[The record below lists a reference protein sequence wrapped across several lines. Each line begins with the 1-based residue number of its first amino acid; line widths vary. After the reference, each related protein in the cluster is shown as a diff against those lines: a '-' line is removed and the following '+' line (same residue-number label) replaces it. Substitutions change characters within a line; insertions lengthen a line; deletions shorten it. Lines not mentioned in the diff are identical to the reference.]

1 MTDIVNHANLIWSIA
16 ELLRGDYKR
25 SEYGRVIQPLVVM
38 RRLDQMME
46 DDRDAIVAEAKRRRA
61 QGIDGEALGQVLE
74 AKFHRSFFNT
84 SPLRLHQLLDDPP
97 HLRDNLVRYVDG
109 YSRLARAALENFG
122 FEAQLDRLESAQLL
136 YPVLSRICDVDL
148 RHDRVSNLEMGYLF
162 EELIR
167 RFAEQ
172 SNETAGEH
180 FTPRDVVRL
189 MVELLMA
196 GDDDALGG
204 RGVLRDVYD
213 CACGTGGMLSEAEA
227 HVRAL
232 NARADVRLYGQ
243 ELNPES
249 YAICLSDMLVKGS
262 DAGAI
267 ALGNSLSDDRHAGET
282 FHYGIANPPFGV
294 DWTKVERAVRDEHE
308 DQGWAGR
315 FGPGLPRRSDGQLL
329 FLLHLVS
336 KMRSVEKGGGRVAI
350 VLNGSPLFTGSAGS
364 GESEIRRWLIESD
377 LVEAIIGLPEQLFY
391 NTGISTYVWVLTNR
405 KRPERRGKVQLIDG
419 RDLWS
424 RMRRSLGEKR
434 RELLDEHVD
443 QIVALHGDFAENDRV
458 RTLANSEFGYRTI
471 TVDQPLRGHWE
482 INASTWDSL
491 EHDRSLAKIDADL
504 RDAIIARLSALPA
517 ARFAS
522 EADCS
527 TALSEAAAKGPND
540 KPLVR
545 RVPPAVLR
553 AVTARCLIR
562 DIDDPVVM
570 TPWRKGLDPK
580 PIADPQRRDTENV
593 PLDEDVEEYLNR
605 EVRPFVSDAWTDDAK
620 GKIGYEI
627 PFSQL
632 FHRPVEPRDLGE
644 IRAELLDLE
653 SEVRSVLAEVTQ

>member
-1 MTDIVNHANLIWSIA
+1 MKDISNHANLIWSIA
-16 ELLRGDYKR
+16 ELLRGDYKQ

-46 DDRDAIVAEAKRRRA
+46 EDRDAIVAEAGRRRA
-61 QGIDGEALGQVLE
+61 QGIEGEALGQVLE
-74 AKFHRSFFNT
+74 AKFGRSFFNT

-97 HLRDNLVRYVDG
+97 HLRDNLVRYLDG
-109 YSRLARAALENFG
+109 YSRLAKAALENFG
-122 FEAQLDRLESAQLL
+122 FEAQLDRLEASQLL

-148 RHDRVSNLEMGYLF
+148 HHDRVSNLEMGYLF

-213 CACGTGGMLSEAEA
+213 CACGTGGMLSEAQ
-227 HVRAL
+227 AL
-232 NARADVRLYGQ
+232 IRSLNPRADVRLYGQ

-267 ALGNSLSDDRHAGET
+267 ALGNSLSDDQHAGET

-294 DWTKVERAVRDEHE
+294 DWTKVEQPVRDEH
-308 DQGWAGR
+308 DHQGWAGR

-336 KMRSVEKGGGRVAI
+336 KMRPVERDGGRVAI
-350 VLNGSPLFTGSAGS
+350 VLNGSPLFTGAAGS

-377 LVEAIIGLPEQLFY
+377 LVEAIVGLPEQLFY

-419 RDLWS
+419 RDQWS

-434 RELLDEHVD
+434 RELHEEHVRE
-443 QIVALHGDFAENDRV
+443 IVSMHGAFAESDRV
-458 RTLANSEFGYRTI
+458 RILDNRDLGYRTV

-482 INASTWDSL
+482 INETTWDDL
-491 EHDRSLAKIDADL
+491 EHDRTLARVDESLRA
-504 RDAIIARLSALPA
+504 AIVARLRAMPT
-517 ARFAS
+517 ARFAT
-522 EADCS
+522 EIDCA
-527 TALSEAAAKGPND
+527 TALSKAAADNVVD
-540 KPLVR
+540 KPLLH

-553 AVTARCLIR
+553 AVTARCLVR
-562 DIDDPVVM
+562 DVDDPVV
-570 TPWRKGLDPK
+570 TAAPRKGREAQPVPDG
-580 PIADPQRRDTENV
+580 QRRDTENV
-593 PLDEDVEEYLNR
+593 PLDEDVESYLDR
-605 EVRPFVSDAWTDDAK
+605 EVRPFC
-620 GKIGYEI
+620 G
-627 PFSQL
+627 
-632 FHRPVEPRDLGE
+632 RR
-644 IRAELLDLE
+644 LD
-653 SEVRSVLAEVTQ
+653 R

>member
-1 MTDIVNHANLIWSIA
+1 MTDIANHANLIWSIA
-16 ELLRGDYKR
+16 ELLRGDYKQ

-46 DDRDAIVAEAKRRRA
+46 EDRDAIVAEAKHRRA
-61 QGIDGEALGQVLE
+61 QGIDGDALGQVLE
-74 AKFHRSFFNT
+74 AKFRRSFFNT

-97 HLRDNLVRYVDG
+97 HLRDNLVRYLDG
-109 YSRLARAALENFG
+109 YSRLAKAALENFG
-122 FEAQLDRLESAQLL
+122 FERQLDRLEASDLL

-148 RHDRVSNLEMGYLF
+148 RHDCVSNLEMGYLF

-196 GDDDALGG
+196 GDDDALAG

-227 HVRAL
+227 HIRAL
-232 NARADVRLYGQ
+232 NRQAVVRLYGQ

-267 ALGNSLSDDRHAGET
+267 ALGNSLSDDQHAGET

-294 DWTKVERAVRDEHE
+294 DWAKVERPVRDEHE
-308 DQGWAGR
+308 HQGWAGR

-329 FLLHLVS
+329 FLLHLVR
-336 KMRSVEKGGGRVAI
+336 KMRPVEKGGGRVAI
-350 VLNGSPLFTGSAGS
+350 VLNGSPLFTGAAGS

-377 LVEAIIGLPEQLFY
+377 LVEAIVGLPEQLFY
-391 NTGISTYVWVLTNR
+391 NTGIATYVWVLTNR

-419 RDLWS
+419 RDLSS

-434 RELLDEHVD
+434 RELADKHVA
-443 QIVALHGDFAENDRV
+443 QITALHGNFVESDGV
-458 RTLANSEFGYRTI
+458 RILANREFGYRTI

-482 INASTWDSL
+482 INASTWDGL
-491 EHDRSLAKIDADL
+491 EHDRALVKLGAEL
-504 RDAIIARLSALPA
+504 RDSLIARLVALPA
-517 ARFAS
+517 ARFAT
-522 EADCS
+522 EGDC
-527 TALSEAAAKGPND
+527 AAVLSQAIAEGLSNQP
-540 KPLVR
+540 PVH
-545 RVPPAVLR
+545 RVSPAVVR
-553 AVTARCLIR
+553 AITARCLVR
-562 DIDDPVVM
+562 DGDDPVVM
-570 TPWRKGLDPK
+570 APPRKGLDPT
-580 PIADPQRRDTENV
+580 PVADLQRRDTENI
-593 PLDEDVEEYLNR
+593 PLDEDVERYLDR
-605 EVRPFVSDAWTDDAK
+605 QVRPFVPGAWTEDID
-620 GKIGYEI
+620 GRIGYEI
-627 PFSQL
+627 PFSRL
-632 FHRPVEPRDLGE
+632 FHRPVEPRSPEE
-644 IRAELLDLE
+644 IREELGKLE
-653 SEVRSVLAEVTQ
+653 LEMRSILEGSLP